1 MTENVEMEGT
11 GKVVVWCQVAL
22 HYSLL
27 SSLAADVWPQHSYPI
42 CEAGGLVR
50 LRDGEATCPH
60 TSTSGPQGAA
70 LHSGVP
76 SDRDASGS
84 PSQPENLSHHMWKVH
99 ASVRWFVSYKFS
111 LISLLE
117 EKLRALTFQKGLNIP
132 VQDGKIQEGSQE
144 NKYPEEA

>member
-1 MTENVEMEGT
+1 M
-11 GKVVVWCQVAL
+11 
-22 HYSLL
+22 
-27 SSLAADVWPQHSYPI
+27 
-42 CEAGGLVR
+42 R
-50 LRDGEATCPH
+50 LREGEATCPY
-60 TSTSGPQGAA
+60 TSTSGPQRAP

-84 PSQPENLSHHMWKVH
+84 PGQPENKSHHVWNVH
-99 ASVRWFVSYKFS
+99 ASERVIVSYKFS

-117 EKLRALTFQKGLNIP
+117 EKVEALTFQKGLNIP